1 VFPEPLTIF
10 IEQEVKFKEG
20 SMKKVLIAVDETE
33 GSKSVL
39 SVFRN
44 MVRPPESVVLVHVQ
58 QLEGK
63 SLMIDMLGEAEMS
76 TLRESLKGTEHKEAL
91 DRKSEKILNY
101 YKKELDNG
109 GLVNVK
115 TVIRDGVPSEEIM
128 KVAQEE
134 GVDLVIT
141 GYNGKTLMQ
150 RLFSGSV
157 SKDIE
162 KNAPVPVL
170 VAKNPTEAE
179 KYAWTATA
187 AMNLKGSN

>member
-1 VFPEPLTIF
+1 
-10 IEQEVKFKEG
+10 
-20 SMKKVLIAVDETE
+20 MKKVLIAVDETE
-33 GSKSVL
+33 GSKAVL

-58 QLEGK
+58 QLAGK
-63 SLMIDMLGEAEMS
+63 SMIIDMLGEAEMS

-91 DRKSEKILNY
+91 DQRSQKILNF

-109 GLVNVK
+109 GLIRVK
-115 TVIRDGVPSEEIM
+115 TVVRDGVPSEEIM

-134 GVDLVIT
+134 GVDLIIT

-150 RLFSGSV
+150 RLISGSV
-157 SKDIE
+157 SKDVE

-170 VAKNPTEAE
+170 VAKNPTEQE
-179 KYAWTATA
+179 KYDWAAATA
-187 AMNLKGSN
+187 RI

>member
-1 VFPEPLTIF
+1 VD
-10 IEQEVKFKEG
+10 VYYKEDV
-20 SMKKVLIAVDETE
+20 MKKVLIAVDETE

-39 SVFRN
+39 SVFCN

-76 TLRESLKGTEHKEAL
+76 TLRESLKGTEYKEAL
-91 DRKSEKILNY
+91 DRKSEKILNFY
-101 YKKELDNG
+101 RKELDNG

-115 TVIRDGVPSEEIM
+115 TVIRNGVPAEEIM

-134 GVDLVIT
+134 GVELIIT
-141 GYNGKTLMQ
+141 GYNGKTIMQ
-150 RLFSGSV
+150 RMISGSV
-157 SKDIE
+157 SKEIE

-179 KYAWTATA
+179 KYAWSA
-187 AMNLKGSN
+187 AASVSLKGSN

>member
-1 VFPEPLTIF
+1 
-10 IEQEVKFKEG
+10 
-20 SMKKVLIAVDETE
+20 MKKVLIAVDETE
-33 GSKSVL
+33 GSTSVL

-63 SLMIDMLGEAEMS
+63 SMIIDMLGDAERS
-76 TLRESLKGTEHKEAL
+76 TLRESLKGTEYKEAL
-91 DRKSEKILNY
+91 DRKSEKILNFY
-101 YKKELDNG
+101 RKELDNG

-134 GVDLVIT
+134 GADLIIM

-150 RLFSGSV
+150 RLISGSV
-157 SKDIE
+157 SKDVE

-170 VAKNPTEAE
+170 VAKNLTEAE
-179 KYAWTATA
+179 RYAWNTA
-187 AMNLKGSN
+187 AAVNLKGSV